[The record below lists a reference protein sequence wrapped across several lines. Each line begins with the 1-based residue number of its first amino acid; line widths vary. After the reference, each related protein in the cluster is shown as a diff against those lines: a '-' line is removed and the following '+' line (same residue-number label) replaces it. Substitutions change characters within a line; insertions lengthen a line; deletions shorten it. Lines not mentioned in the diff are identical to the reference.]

1 MGVTY
6 PFYDTTSARGIT
18 NLLVLNS
25 DFVGARDLH
34 WVDDPHAKKG
44 YNIYRSF
51 DFPTN
56 WVKLN
61 LHPLTVHFFRDE
73 TTLLRT
79 THTIQPTDFVEKG
92 EEGHWVLRI
101 PDIPYSNVVKGRA
114 QVCNNCDEVTILMD
128 GVPFRPIQV
137 QGLDQ
142 QVFIQQDR
150 TLPGTSTPPGD
161 GVGEAPGAVST
172 FPAMPNLNEVK
183 VFQVVYNKLI
193 NFVDIYTTLVRTFYT
208 VVGVGA
214 DGRELHKPGDPHT
227 EIVDT
232 QQVDRMDY
240 MQREMV
246 RRNDW
251 IFEQVGEPAFL
262 MFRRTRGDVC
272 GCTQGDLNQPKHGCP
287 SCFEVGIVGGYF
299 GPYDF
304 LFIDPDSQ
312 VKRTLQE
319 GGIEVERES
328 TSYIGP
334 TPIVQDG
341 DLIIRR
347 NGERLIINNVRYK
360 NPRGVL
366 LMQDYQTKLLVKGDT
381 RYLIPVVYPMIPPS
395 IYNPVTDTPVEP
407 NKGGEPISQRINDP
421 DKGVFW
427 ENPDKQDSRTIAFN
441 RIKGSPKKINP
452 PDEPIS

>member
-1 MGVTY
+1 MHI
-6 PFYDTTSARGIT
+6 YDTTSARGIM
-18 NLLVLNS
+18 NLLILNS
-25 DFVGARDLH
+25 DYVGARDLH
-34 WVDDPHAKKG
+34 WIDDPLAKKG
-44 YNIYRSF
+44 YNVYRAF
-51 DFPTN
+51 DYPTG

-61 LHPLTVHFFRDE
+61 LYPLSVHFFRDE
-73 TTLLRT
+73 TSLQTVTYTL
-79 THTIQPTDFVEKG
+79 QPTDFVEKG

-101 PDIPYSNVVKGRA
+101 PDVPYSNVVKGRA
-114 QVCNNCDEVTILMD
+114 IVANNCDEVTILLD
-128 GVPFRPIQV
+128 GKPFRPIQV

-142 QVFIQQDR
+142 QVFIEQDR
-150 TLPGTSTPPGD
+150 TLPGTGVPPGD
-161 GVGEAPGAVST
+161 GVGEDPGAVST

-183 VFQVVYNKLI
+183 VFQVVYHKLI

-214 DGRELHKPGDPHT
+214 DGQELHKPGDPHT

-232 QQVDRMDY
+232 MQVDRMDF

-251 IFEQVGEPAFL
+251 LFEQVAEPAFL
-262 MFRRTRGDVC
+262 MFRRTRGQVC
-272 GCTQGDLNQPKHGCP
+272 GCTQGGLNQPKTGCP

-304 LFIDPDSQ
+304 LYVDPDSQ
-312 VKRTLQE
+312 VIRTLQE

-328 TSYIGP
+328 ASYLGP

-347 NGERLIINNVRYK
+347 NGERLIINKVRYK

-366 LMQDYQTKLLVKGDT
+366 CMQDYQTTLLNKLDT
-381 RYLIPVVYPMIPPS
+381 RYLIPVTYPMIPPS
-395 IYNPVTDTPVEP
+395 IYDPTKDKLVEP
-407 NKGGEPISQRINDP
+407 NAGQEPISRKVNDP
-421 DKGVFW
+421 DKGVLW
-427 ENPDKQDSRTIAFN
+427 ENPDTQDARTIAFN

-452 PDEPIS
+452 PDEPKS